1 MKRAT
6 VRSWTRTGC
15 RAGVMATLVACALPT
30 APAAAQTTS
39 YQVDLLDRSD
49 DRFEVV
55 VELADLEAAD
65 SIFQFAATAPGTY
78 QIMDIGRY
86 VQRFAAF
93 DAAGREVPTARV
105 STNQWRLADPARVR
119 TLRYAI
125 AETWDT
131 PVSEHVP
138 YLMCGTSIEDDN
150 VLVSPHAV
158 LGYPARRQAQPVRVR
173 FARPEDW
180 RVGSALVPDADGW
193 YHADDYDQLVDSPF
207 LMGSTL
213 TEATMDV
220 GDVPVEVWVYSK
232 TGRIRAAQLLGSM
245 RAMLTS
251 AGTFLNGLPVDRY
264 AFLWHFED
272 VSMGA
277 WEHSY
282 SSEYV
287 MAEPARWTPAVGRS
301 LTDIAAHE
309 FFHVVTPLNIH
320 SEIIEHFDFEHPTP
334 SQHLW
339 LYEGVT
345 EWASHAMQL
354 RSDLIQLPAYLS
366 MQVDKI
372 VADRDYFDSDYSLR
386 MLALNSYT
394 DEGQRQYGNI
404 YMRGALV
411 AGLLDIRLLELSNGR
426 RGLRELILELADRYG
441 KDRPFPED
449 RLFEVI
455 TGMTYPEIRDFFDRY
470 VKSAEPLPI
479 AEYYAK
485 LGIRYVRG
493 ERPRFE
499 IMPDA
504 TPEQVALREAWMRG
518 HPAA

>member
-1 MKRAT
+1 MMQGRGWWWV
-6 VRSWTRTGC
+6 VRVPGTFAWC
-15 RAGVMATLVACALPT
+15 CAWSA
-30 APAAAQTTS
+30 APVAAQTTS
-39 YQVDLLDRSD
+39 YEVDLLDRAD
-49 DRFEVV
+49 DRFKVV
-55 VELADLEAAD
+55 ATLEALDAAD

-86 VQRFAAF
+86 VERFAAF
-93 DAAGREVPTARV
+93 DANGREVPTAKV
-105 STNQWRLADPARVR
+105 STNQWRLSDPARVR
-119 TLRYAI
+119 TVRYAI

-131 PVSEHVP
+131 PVEEHVP
-138 YLMCGTSIEDDN
+138 YLMCGTSIEADN

-158 LGYPARRQAQPVRVR
+158 FGYPARRQDLPVRVR
-173 FARPEDW
+173 FKRPDAW

-193 YHADDYDQLVDSPF
+193 YHAVDYDQLVDSPF

-213 TEATMDV
+213 TEATLTV

-232 TGRIRAAQLLGSM
+232 TGKIQATQLLTSM

-251 AGTFLNGLPVDRY
+251 AGEFLHGLPVDRY

-272 VSMGA
+272 TSMGA

-287 MAEPARWTPAVGRS
+287 LAEPQMWTPAVGGN

-309 FFHVVTPLNIH
+309 FFHVMTPLNIH
-320 SEIIEHFDFEHPTP
+320 SEIIQHFDFEHPTP

-345 EWASHAMQL
+345 EWASDAMQL
-354 RSDLIQLPAYLS
+354 RSDLVQLPVYLDK
-366 MQVDKI
+366 QIEKI
-372 VADRDYFDSDYSLR
+372 VIDRAYFDPNYSLR
-386 MLALNSYT
+386 ELALTSYT
-394 DEGQRQYGNI
+394 DAGQRQYGNI

-411 AGLLDIRLLELSNGR
+411 AGLLDIRLLELSGGR
-426 RGLRELILELADRYG
+426 RGLRELILELASEYG
-441 KDRPFPED
+441 KDRPFPENGFFD
-449 RLFEVI
+449 IV
-455 TGMTYPEIRDFFDRY
+455 TAMTYPEIGDFFHRY
-470 VKSAEPLPI
+470 VESAEPLPF

-485 LGIRYVRG
+485 LGIRFVDG
-493 ERPRFE
+493 DHPHFE

-504 TPEQVALREAWMRG
+504 TPSQVALREAWLRG
-518 HPAA
+518 RPAA

>member
-1 MKRAT
+1 MTMWRPMLSAAIA
-6 VRSWTRTGC
+6 VALSV
-15 RAGVMATLVACALPT
+15 RAGV
-30 APAAAQTTS
+30 AQTTS
-39 YQVDLLDRSD
+39 YEVNLLDRAD
-49 DRFEVV
+49 DRFKVDV
-55 VELADLEAAD
+55 RLTGLGPAD

-78 QIMDIGRY
+78 QVEDIGRY
-86 VQRFAAF
+86 VRDLRAF
-93 DAAGREVPTARV
+93 DGGGSEVQVARV
-105 STNQWRLADPARVR
+105 STNQWRFSDPARVR
-119 TLRYAI
+119 TVRYAI

-131 PVSEHVP
+131 PVSEHTP

-158 LGYPARRQAQPVRVR
+158 FGYPALRQAQPVRVR
-173 FARPEDW
+173 FDRPSDW
-180 RVGSALVPDADGW
+180 KVGSALVPDGEGW
-193 YHADDYDQLVDSPF
+193 YHAQDYDQLVDSPF

-213 TEATMDV
+213 TEATLSV

-232 TGRIRAAQLLGSM
+232 TGKVEAAQLLGSM
-245 RAMLTS
+245 RSMLTA
-251 AGTFLNGLPVDRY
+251 AGAFLGGLPVDRY

-287 MAEPARWTPAVGRS
+287 WAEPQSWSAAIGQA

-320 SEIIEHFDFEHPTP
+320 SEVIEHFDYEHPTP

-345 EWASHAMQL
+345 EWASDAMQL
-354 RSDLIQLPAYLS
+354 RSDLVRLPAYLDKVVEKIL
-366 MQVDKI
+366 VD
-372 VADRDYFDSDYSLR
+372 RQYFDASYSLR
-386 MLALNSYT
+386 KLALTSYT
-394 DEGQRQYGNI
+394 DAGQQQYGNI

-411 AGLLDIRLLELSNGR
+411 AGLLDIRLLELSGGK
-426 RGLRELILELADRYG
+426 RGLRELILDLAKEYG

-449 RLFEVI
+449 HFFDIVTAR
-455 TGMTYPEIRDFFDRY
+455 TYPEVGDFFDRY
-470 VKSAEPLPI
+470 VKAAEQLPI

-485 LGIRYVRG
+485 LGIRFVDG
-493 ERPRFE
+493 DTPRFE
-499 IMPDA
+499 VMRDA
-504 TPEQVALREAWMRG
+504 TPEQIALRRAWLRG
-518 HPAA
+518 RPAA

>member
-1 MKRAT
+1 MTTCRAT
-6 VRSWTRTGC
+6 V
-15 RAGVMATLVACALPT
+15 AALLAVALSARVGG
-30 APAAAQTTS
+30 AQATS
-39 YQVDLLDRSD
+39 YEVNLLDRAD
-49 DRFEVV
+49 DRFKVV
-55 VELADLEAAD
+55 AQLAGLGPAD

-78 QIMDIGRY
+78 QVEDIGRY
-86 VQRFAAF
+86 VENLRAF
-93 DAAGREVPTARV
+93 DAHGGEVPVARV
-105 STNQWRLADPARVR
+105 STNRWRFSDPARVR
-119 TLRYAI
+119 TVRYAI

-131 PVSEHVP
+131 PVSEHTP
-138 YLMCGTSIEDDN
+138 YLMCGTSIEADN

-158 LGYPARRQAQPVRVR
+158 FGYPARRQAQPVRVR
-173 FARPEDW
+173 FDRPAEW
-180 RVGSALVPDADGW
+180 KVGSALVPDADGW

-213 TEATMDV
+213 TEATMSV

-232 TGRIRAAQLLGSM
+232 TGKVRAAQLMGSM
-245 RAMLTS
+245 RSMLTA
-251 AGTFLNGLPVDRY
+251 AGAFLDGLPVDRY

-287 MAEPARWTPAVGRS
+287 MAEPQTWTRAVGQS
-301 LTDIAAHE
+301 LTDMAAHE

-345 EWASHAMQL
+345 EWASDAMQL
-354 RSDLIQLPAYLS
+354 RSDLIQLPAYLAKVVEKIL
-366 MQVDKI
+366 VD
-372 VADRDYFDSDYSLR
+372 RQYFDASYSLR
-386 MLALNSYT
+386 KLALTSYT
-394 DEGQRQYGNI
+394 DAGQQQYGNI

-411 AGLLDIRLLELSNGR
+411 AGLLDIRLLELSGGR
-426 RGLRELILELADRYG
+426 RGLRELILDLAKEYG

-449 RLFEVI
+449 RFFDIV
-455 TGMTYPEIRDFFDRY
+455 TAKTYPAIGDFFDRY
-470 VKSAEPLPI
+470 VTSAEPLPI

-485 LGIRYVRG
+485 LGIRFVDG
-493 ERPRFE
+493 DTPRFE
-499 IMPDA
+499 IVKDA
-504 TPEQVALREAWMRG
+504 TQEQVALRRAWLRG
-518 HPAA
+518 RPAA